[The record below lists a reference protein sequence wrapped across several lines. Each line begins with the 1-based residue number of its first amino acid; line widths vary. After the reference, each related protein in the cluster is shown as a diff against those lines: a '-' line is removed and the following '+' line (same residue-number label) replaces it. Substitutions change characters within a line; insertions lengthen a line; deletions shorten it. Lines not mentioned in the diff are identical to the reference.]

1 MGRDRSYNRETRPS
15 RRVWILSPSL
25 ANIHPSSGCS
35 PNTKGEQIPGAT
47 ETGRSYM
54 REELRL
60 SAQKLL
66 KLPGRRNLQN
76 SRRGQLRDY
85 PSGSVYDQAKRPE
98 TQKPLKVKREL
109 VKKRRSLRKRKRKRK
124 RKRRRR
130 RRRSKFKS

>member
-1 MGRDRSYNRETRPS
+1 MG
-15 RRVWILSPSL
+15 RVWILSPSP

-35 PNTKGEQIPGAT
+35 PNTRGGQIPGAT
-47 ETGRSYM
+47 ATGRSCM

-66 KLPGRRNLQN
+66 KLLGRRNLQN

-85 PSGSVYDQAKRPE
+85 PSGSEYDQA
-98 TQKPLKVKREL
+98 KREL
-109 VKKRRSLRKRKRKRK
+109 VKKRKSSRK
-124 RKRRRR
+124 RKRRRKRKRWR